1 MDTYADVIVNI
12 ASLDKSFQ
20 YRVPQDLAGEIEA
33 GTAVRIPF
41 GNGGRMREGY
51 VIGLSHEPKV
61 EQERIKEISEL
72 AAGKV
77 SVESRLIRLA
87 AWMRRTYGSTMQ
99 TALSAV
105 LPVRRRVRAR
115 KRNQSPL
122 EEDLPGKDLPDGIL
136 SGNNTADEYSL
147 NNSDGKGFAET
158 DLSAEQK
165 KALETIRDEWE
176 GEDRPVLLQ
185 GVTGSGKTQIYMELT
200 EQMLAEGKQAI
211 ILIPEIA
218 LSWQT
223 VRRFRRRFGS
233 LVSVMN
239 SRMSQGER
247 YEQFERMRRGEASV
261 VIGPRSALF
270 APFASIGLIVI
281 DEEQEPSFRS
291 ETMPRY
297 DSREVAL
304 FRGKEEGAHVLFGS
318 ATPSTDSYY
327 RARTGEYALVRL
339 AGRYG
344 DAQLPDVRI
353 VDMRQ
358 EQKEGNFTLISRPLE
373 EAVRKCLEDGEQAML
388 FLNRR
393 GFSSVHTC
401 QSCGFVLKCRHC
413 NVSMTLHTNGRLVC
427 HYCGYQMALPEKCP
441 SCGSPHIQGFRY
453 GTEKVERDVHALF
466 PQAKILR
473 MDADTTRHKN
483 DYTQILG
490 QFARHEADIL
500 IGTQMIVKGHDFP
513 DVTMVGVLAAD
524 LSLFANDYRS
534 EERTYQLLVQAVGR
548 SGRGEKKGGAIIQTM
563 HPGHDVI
570 LQAVEQDYEGFY
582 EEEITARELAGYP
595 PAGQLLAIHGTSEDG
610 GQLEKAMQALR
621 TFLLREKREE
631 DLIGPAPESV
641 GKKKDAWLEVLYV
654 HGVTVEE
661 LVRLRML
668 AEKYIA
674 INSGFHKIRFGYEL
688 NP

>member
-1 MDTYADVIVNI
+1 MSVYADVIVNI

-20 YRVPQDLAGEIEA
+20 YRVPQDLTGEVEIGA
-33 GTAVRIPF
+33 AVRIPF
-41 GNGGRMREGY
+41 GNGGRVREGY

-61 EQERIKEISEL
+61 EPERLKDISGI

-77 SVESRLIRLA
+77 SVEGRLIRLA

-115 KRNQSPL
+115 KRAQ
-122 EEDLPGKDLPDGIL
+122 DLFGDNPTDEGLL
-136 SGNNTADEYSL
+136 YNSSGE
-147 NNSDGKGFAET
+147 GFAEP
-158 DLSAEQK
+158 DLSEEQSR
-165 KALETIRDEWE
+165 ALEAIRAEWE
-176 GEDRPVLLQ
+176 DEDRPVLLQ

-223 VRRFRRRFGS
+223 VRRFRSRFGS
-233 LVSVMN
+233 RVSVMN

-270 APFASIGLIVI
+270 APFASTGLIVI

-327 RARTGEYALVRL
+327 RARTGQYALVRL

-373 EAVRKCLEDGEQAML
+373 EAVRRCLADGEQAML

-401 QSCGFVLKCRHC
+401 QSCGLVLKCRHC

-427 HYCGYQMALPEKCP
+427 HYCGYQMPLPEKCP

-466 PQAKILR
+466 PQAKVLR

-548 SGRGEKKGGAIIQTM
+548 SGRGVKKGGAIIQTM
-563 HPGHDVI
+563 HPEHDVI

-582 EEEITARELAGYP
+582 DEEITARELAGYP
-595 PAGQLLAIHGTSEDG
+595 PAGQLLAIHGVSEDG
-610 GQLEKAMQALR
+610 EQLEKAMLALR
-621 TFLLREKREE
+621 AFLLRERRED

-654 HGVTVEE
+654 HGSTVEE

>member
-1 MDTYADVIVNI
+1 MSVYADVIVNI

-20 YRVPQDLAGEIEA
+20 YRVPQDLTGEVEI

-41 GNGGRMREGY
+41 GNGGRVREGY

-61 EQERIKEISEL
+61 EPERIKDISGI

-77 SVESRLIRLA
+77 SVEGRLIRLA

-115 KRNQSPL
+115 KRAQDPSGDNPT
-122 EEDLPGKDLPDGIL
+122 EEGLLYNRGG
-136 SGNNTADEYSL
+136 E
-147 NNSDGKGFAET
+147 GFAEP
-158 DLSAEQK
+158 DLSEEQSR
-165 KALETIRDEWE
+165 ALEAIRAEWE
-176 GEDRPVLLQ
+176 DEDRPVLLQ

-223 VRRFRRRFGS
+223 VRRFRSRFGS
-233 LVSVMN
+233 RVSVMN

-261 VIGPRSALF
+261 VVGPRSALF
-270 APFASIGLIVI
+270 APFASTGLIVI

-327 RARTGEYALVRL
+327 RARTGQYALVRL

-373 EAVRKCLEDGEQAML
+373 EAVRRCLADGEQAML

-401 QSCGFVLKCRHC
+401 QSCGLVLKCRHC

-427 HYCGYQMALPEKCP
+427 HYCGYQMPLPEKCP
-441 SCGSPHIQGFRY
+441 SCGSPHIQGFLY

-466 PQAKILR
+466 PQAKVLR

-548 SGRGEKKGGAIIQTM
+548 SGRGVKKGGAIIQTM
-563 HPGHDVI
+563 HPEHDVI

-582 EEEITARELAGYP
+582 DEEITARELAGYP
-595 PAGQLLAIHGTSEDG
+595 PAGQLLAIHGVSEDG
-610 GQLEKAMQALR
+610 EQLEKAMLALR
-621 TFLLREKREE
+621 TFLLRERRED

-654 HGVTVEE
+654 HGTTVEE

>member
-1 MDTYADVIVNI
+1 MSIYADIIVNI

-20 YRVPQDLAGEIEA
+20 YLVPADLEEQTEI
-33 GTAVRIPF
+33 GTAVKIPF
-41 GNGGRMREGY
+41 GNGGRTREGY
-51 VIGLSHEPKV
+51 VIGFSREPKV
-61 EQERIKEISEL
+61 EPERIKEISEIL
-72 AAGKV
+72 TKKV
-77 SVESRLIRLA
+77 SIESRLIRLA
-87 AWMRRTYGSTMQ
+87 AWLRRTYGSTMQ

-105 LPVRRRVRAR
+105 LPVRKRIRAR
-115 KRNQSPL
+115 STVQDL
-122 EEDLPGKDLPDGIL
+122 QEEL
-136 SGNNTADEYSL
+136 SGEPEPA
-147 NNSDGKGFAET
+147 
-158 DLSAEQK
+158 LSEEQRA
-165 KALETIRDEWE
+165 ALESIEKEWD

-185 GVTGSGKTQIYMELT
+185 GVTGSGKTQIYMELA
-200 EQMLAEGKQAI
+200 EEVLAEGRQAI

-233 LVSVMN
+233 QVSVMN

-247 YEQFERMRRGEASV
+247 YEQFERMRRGEASI

-270 APFASIGLIVI
+270 APFPSTGLIVI

-318 ATPSTDSYY
+318 ATPSVDSYY
-327 RARTGEYALVRL
+327 RARCGRYALVRL
-339 AGRYG
+339 SGRYG
-344 DAQLPDVRI
+344 DAELPDVRI
-353 VDMRQ
+353 VDMRE
-358 EQKEGNFTLISRPLE
+358 EQKNGNFTLISRPLE
-373 EAVRKCLEDGEQAML
+373 EALRSCLANGEQAML

-401 QSCGFVLKCRHC
+401 QSCGFVLRCKHC
-413 NVSMTLHTNGRLVC
+413 NVSLTLHTNGMLVC
-427 HYCGYQMALPEKCP
+427 HYCGYQRPLPQQCP
-441 SCGSPHIQGFRY
+441 SCGSTHIQGFRY
-453 GTEKVERDVHALF
+453 GTEKVERDVRALF
-466 PQAKILR
+466 PQASVLR

-483 DYTQILG
+483 DYTHILG

-534 EERTYQLLVQAVGR
+534 QERTYQLLVQAVGR
-548 SGRGEKKGGAIIQTM
+548 SGRGEKRGAAIIQTM
-563 HPGHDVI
+563 HPEHDVI
-570 LQAVEQDYEGFY
+570 RQAVRQDYEGFY
-582 EEEITARELAGYP
+582 EEEITGRELAGYP
-595 PAGQLLAIHGTSEDG
+595 PAEQLLAIHGTSEDG
-610 GQLEKAMQALR
+610 EQLEKAMQALR
-621 TFLLREKREE
+621 KFLLREKPEE

-641 GKKKDAWLEVLYV
+641 GRKKDAWLEVLYV
-654 HGVTVEE
+654 RGMSAEE
-661 LVRLRML
+661 LVRQRML

-674 INSGFHKIRFGYEL
+674 INSGFHKIRFTYEM

>member
-1 MDTYADVIVNI
+1 MSVYADIIVNI

-20 YRVPQDLAGEIEA
+20 YLVPEELVDQVEI
-33 GTAVRIPF
+33 GTAVSIPF
-41 GNGGRMREGY
+41 GNGRRLREGY

-61 EQERIKEISEL
+61 EPERIKEIGGIQTRNISI
-72 AAGKV
+72 
-77 SVESRLIRLA
+77 ESRLIRLA

-99 TALSAV
+99 AALTAV
-105 LPVRRRVRAR
+105 LPVRRRTKAQSRLQDPQEEPAEKEEPALSDEQRRA
-115 KRNQSPL
+115 L
-122 EEDLPGKDLPDGIL
+122 D
-136 SGNNTADEYSL
+136 
-147 NNSDGKGFAET
+147 
-158 DLSAEQK
+158 
-165 KALETIRDEWE
+165 TIRAEWE
-176 GEDRPVLLQ
+176 GRDRPVLLQ
-185 GVTGSGKTQIYMELT
+185 GVTGSGKTLIYMELA
-200 EQMLAEGKQAI
+200 EEVLAQGRQAV

-233 LVSVMN
+233 RVSVMN

-247 YEQFERMRRGEASV
+247 YEQFERMRRGEASI

-270 APFASIGLIVI
+270 APFASTGLIVI

-327 RARTGEYALVRL
+327 RAQTGEYALVRL
-339 AGRYG
+339 SGRYG
-344 DAQLPDVRI
+344 EAELPDVQI
-353 VDMRQ
+353 VDMRE
-358 EQKEGNFTLISRPLE
+358 EQKSGNFTLISRPLE
-373 EAVRKCLEDGEQAML
+373 DAVRRCLADGGQTML

-401 QSCGFVLKCRHC
+401 QTCGYVLRCRHC
-413 NVSMTLHTNGRLVC
+413 NVSLTLHTNGKLVC
-427 HYCGYQMALPEKCP
+427 HYCGYQTSLPGQCP

-453 GTEKVERDVHALF
+453 GTEKVERDVRALF
-466 PQAKILR
+466 PQARILR

-534 EERTYQLLVQAVGR
+534 QERTYQLLVQAVGR
-548 SGRGEKKGGAIIQTM
+548 SGRGARRGGAIIQTM
-563 HPGHDVI
+563 HPEHDVI
-570 LQAVEQDYEGFY
+570 RQAVRQDYEGFY
-582 EEEITARELAGYP
+582 EEEITGRELAGYP
-595 PAGQLLAIHGTSEDG
+595 PAEQLLAVHGSSEDG
-610 GQLEKAMQALR
+610 EQLEKAMKALR
-621 TFLLREKREE
+621 SFLLREKREE
-631 DLIGPAPESV
+631 DLIGPAPEPV
-641 GKKKDAWLEVLYV
+641 GKKKDIWLEALYV
-654 HGVTVEE
+654 RGNSAEE

>member
-1 MDTYADVIVNI
+1 MSLYADIIVNI
-12 ASLDKSFQ
+12 ASLDKAFQ
-20 YRVPQDLAGEIEA
+20 YLVPEDLKEQVEI

-61 EQERIKEISEL
+61 EPERIKEISEIQTK
-72 AAGKV
+72 KV

-99 TALSAV
+99 AALSAV
-105 LPVRRRVRAR
+105 LPVRRRTKAR
-115 KRNQSPL
+115 SHVQDL
-122 EEDLPGKDLPDGIL
+122 QEEI
-136 SGNNTADEYSL
+136 AA
-147 NNSDGKGFAET
+147 AEEPA
-158 DLSAEQK
+158 LSAEQEQ
-165 KALETIRDEWE
+165 ALEAIEQEWA

-185 GVTGSGKTQIYMELT
+185 GVTGSGKTLIYMELA
-200 EQMLAEGKQAI
+200 ERVLAQGRQVI

-233 LVSVMN
+233 IVSVMN

-247 YEQFERMRRGEASV
+247 YEEFERMRRGEASI

-270 APFASIGLIVI
+270 APFASTGLIVI

-327 RARTGEYALVRL
+327 RACQGRYALVKL
-339 AGRYG
+339 SGRYG
-344 DAQLPDVRI
+344 EAELPDVQI
-353 VDMRQ
+353 VDMRE
-358 EQKEGNFTLISRPLE
+358 EQKSGNFTLISRPLE
-373 EAVRKCLEDGEQAML
+373 EAIRRCLAGGEQAML

-401 QSCGFVLKCRHC
+401 QACGFVLTCRHC

-427 HYCGYQMALPEKCP
+427 HYCGYQTALPRQCP

-453 GTEKVERDVHALF
+453 GTEKVERDVRALF
-466 PQAKILR
+466 PQAGILR

-483 DYTQILG
+483 DYNQILES
-490 QFARHEADIL
+490 FARHEADIL

-534 EERTYQLLVQAVGR
+534 QERTYQLLVQAVGR
-548 SGRGEKKGGAIIQTM
+548 SGRGEKRGGAIIQTM
-563 HPGHDVI
+563 HPDHDVI
-570 LQAVEQDYEGFY
+570 RQAVRQDYEGFY
-582 EEEITARELAGYP
+582 EEEITGRELAGYP
-595 PAGQLLAIHGTSEDG
+595 PSEQLLAIHGTSEDEA
-610 GQLEKAMQALR
+610 QLEKAMQALR
-621 TFLLREKREE
+621 NFLLREKREE

-654 HGVTVEE
+654 RGMSVEE

-674 INSGFHKIRFGYEL
+674 INSGFHKIRFGFEL

>member
-1 MDTYADVIVNI
+1 MSVYADIIVNI

-20 YRVPQDLAGEIEA
+20 YLVPDELAEQVEI
-33 GTAVRIPF
+33 GTAVKIPF

-51 VIGLSHEPKV
+51 VIGLSREPKI
-61 EQERIKEISEL
+61 EPERIKAISEIQTK
-72 AAGKV
+72 KV
-77 SVESRLIRLA
+77 SIESRLIRLA

-99 TALSAV
+99 AALTAV
-105 LPVRRRVRAR
+105 LPVRRRTKAR
-115 KRNQSPL
+115 TKAQDL
-122 EEDLPGKDLPDGIL
+122 QEETEEAYEPAL
-136 SGNNTADEYSL
+136 SE
-147 NNSDGKGFAET
+147 
-158 DLSAEQK
+158 EQTR
-165 KALETIRDEWE
+165 ALETIEREWE

-185 GVTGSGKTQIYMELT
+185 GVTGSGKTLIYMEL
-200 EQMLAEGKQAI
+200 AERVLSQRRQVI

-223 VRRFRRRFGS
+223 VRRFRRRFGGQ
-233 LVSVMN
+233 VSIMN

-247 YEQFERMRRGEASV
+247 YEEFERMRRGEASI

-270 APFASIGLIVI
+270 APFASTGLIVI

-304 FRGKEEGAHVLFGS
+304 FRGKEEAAHVVFGS

-327 RARTGEYALVRL
+327 RARAGRYALVQL

-344 DAQLPDVRI
+344 AAELPDVQI
-353 VDMRQ
+353 VDMRE
-358 EQKEGNFTLISRPLE
+358 EQKNGNFTLISRPLE
-373 EAVRKCLEDGEQAML
+373 EAVRKCLADGEQTML

-393 GFSSVHTC
+393 GYSSVHTC
-401 QSCGFVLKCRHC
+401 QSCGFVLRCRHC
-413 NVSMTLHTNGRLVC
+413 NVSLTLHTNGKLVC
-427 HYCGYQMALPEKCP
+427 HYCGYQTALPAQCP

-453 GTEKVERDVHALF
+453 GTEKVERDVRTLF
-466 PQAKILR
+466 PQARILR

-483 DYTQILG
+483 DYTQILES
-490 QFARHEADIL
+490 FAQHEADIL

-534 EERTYQLLVQAVGR
+534 QERTYQLLVQAVGR
-548 SGRGEKKGGAIIQTM
+548 SGRGQKRGGAIIQTL
-563 HPGHDVI
+563 HPEHDVI
-570 LQAVEQDYEGFY
+570 RQAVRQDYEGFY
-582 EEEITARELAGYP
+582 EEEITGRELAGYP
-595 PAGQLLAIHGTSEDG
+595 PAEQLMAVHGMSEDG

-621 TFLLREKREE
+621 IFLLREKKEE

-641 GKKKDAWLEVLYV
+641 GKKKDVWLEVLYIR
-654 HGVTVEE
+654 GMSAEE

-668 AEKYIA
+668 MEKYIA
-674 INSGFHKIRFGYEL
+674 INSGFQKIRFTYEL

>member
-1 MDTYADVIVNI
+1 MSVYADVIVNI

-20 YRVPQDLAGEIEA
+20 YRVPQDLTGEVEI

-41 GNGGRMREGY
+41 GNGGRVREGY

-61 EQERIKEISEL
+61 ETERIKDISGI

-77 SVESRLIRLA
+77 SVEGRLIRLA

-115 KRNQSPL
+115 KRAQDPSGDNPT
-122 EEDLPGKDLPDGIL
+122 EEGLLYNRGG
-136 SGNNTADEYSL
+136 E
-147 NNSDGKGFAET
+147 GFAEP
-158 DLSAEQK
+158 DLSEEQSR
-165 KALETIRDEWE
+165 ALEAIRAEWE
-176 GEDRPVLLQ
+176 DEDRPVLLQ

-218 LSWQT
+218 LSWQM
-223 VRRFRRRFGS
+223 VRRFRSRFGS
-233 LVSVMN
+233 RVSVMN

-261 VIGPRSALF
+261 VVGPRSALF
-270 APFASIGLIVI
+270 APFASTGLIVI

-327 RARTGEYALVRL
+327 RARTGQYALVRL

-373 EAVRKCLEDGEQAML
+373 EAVRRCLADGEQAML

-401 QSCGFVLKCRHC
+401 QSCGLVLKCRHC

-427 HYCGYQMALPEKCP
+427 HYCGYQMPLPEKCP

-466 PQAKILR
+466 PQAKVLR

-548 SGRGEKKGGAIIQTM
+548 SGRGVKKGGAIIQTM
-563 HPGHDVI
+563 HPEHDVI

-582 EEEITARELAGYP
+582 DEEITARELAGYP
-595 PAGQLLAIHGTSEDG
+595 PAGQLLAIHGVSEDG
-610 GQLEKAMQALR
+610 EQLEKAMLALR
-621 TFLLREKREE
+621 TFLLRERRED

-654 HGVTVEE
+654 HGSTVEE